1 MKKLETRIKLCEKLM
16 NEEPCYNSTRLGE
29 LDIGY
34 GKQIYTVIFG
44 YTFLIITK
52 EDFSPFAFGSLS
64 VSESVPRILKSIPQ
78 GNSVLINDSLLRQII
93 KDAPKGATNYAPVR
107 IGGKKFN
114 AKFIGQAFDIAG
126 AWDTYIWYTDPKR
139 YNMSLITFDK
149 GMIIMCPMVGDGG
162 IDVEEK
168 E

>member
-16 NEEPCYNSTRLGE
+16 NENPKYNSTRQCE

-78 GNSVLINDSLLRQII
+78 GNPVVINDSLLRQTI
-93 KDAPKGATNYAPVR
+93 KDAPKGKTKCAPVR
-107 IGGKKFN
+107 IGGKTFD
-114 AKFIGQAFDIAG
+114 AKLIGQVFDIAG
-126 AWDTYIWYTDPKR
+126 AWDGYTWYTNSKR
-139 YNMSLITFDK
+139 NSSSLVYFDK
-149 GMIIMCPMVGDGG
+149 GIIIICPMRRNDG

>member
-16 NEEPCYNSTRLGE
+16 NKNPKYNFTRQCE

-44 YTFLIITK
+44 YTFLILTK

-78 GNSVLINDSLLRQII
+78 GKPVVINDSLLRQTI
-93 KDAPKGATNYAPVR
+93 KDAPKGKTKCAPVR
-107 IGGKKFN
+107 IGGKTFD
-114 AKFIGQAFDIAG
+114 AKLIGQVLDIAG
-126 AWDTYIWYTDPKR
+126 AWDVYTWYTNSKR
-139 YNMSLITFDK
+139 NSPSLVCFDK
-149 GMIIMCPMVGDGG
+149 GIIIICPMRRNDG

>member
-16 NEEPCYNSTRLGE
+16 NENPKYNSTRQCE

-78 GNSVLINDSLLRQII
+78 GNPVVINDSLLRQTI
-93 KDAPKGATNYAPVR
+93 KDAPKGKTKCAPVR
-107 IGGKKFN
+107 IGGKTFD
-114 AKFIGQAFDIAG
+114 AKLIGQVLDIAG
-126 AWDTYIWYTDPKR
+126 AWDVYTWYTNSKR
-139 YNMSLITFDK
+139 NSPSLVCFDK
-149 GMIIMCPMVGDGG
+149 GIIIICPMRRNDG

>member
-16 NEEPCYNSTRLGE
+16 NEDSNYNFIKQYE

-34 GKQIYTVIFG
+34 GNQTYTVICG
-44 YTFLIITK
+44 YTFLILTK

-78 GNSVLINDSLLRQII
+78 GNPVVINDSLLRQTI
-93 KDAPKGATNYAPVR
+93 KDAPKGKTKCAPVR
-107 IGGKKFN
+107 IGGKTFD
-114 AKFIGQAFDIAG
+114 AKLIGQVLDIAG
-126 AWDTYIWYTDPKR
+126 AWDVYTWYTNSKR
-139 YNMSLITFDK
+139 NSPSLVCFDK
-149 GMIIMCPMVGDGG
+149 GIIIICPMRRNDG

>member
-16 NEEPCYNSTRLGE
+16 NENPKYNSTRQCE

-44 YTFLIITK
+44 YTFLILTK

-78 GNSVLINDSLLRQII
+78 GKPVVINDSLLRQTI
-93 KDAPKGATNYAPVR
+93 KDAPKGKTKCAPVR
-107 IGGKKFN
+107 IGGKTFD
-114 AKFIGQAFDIAG
+114 AKLIGQVFDIAG
-126 AWDTYIWYTDPKR
+126 AWDGYTWYTNSKR
-139 YNMSLITFDK
+139 NSSSLVYFDK
-149 GMIIMCPMVGDGG
+149 GIIIICPMRRNDG